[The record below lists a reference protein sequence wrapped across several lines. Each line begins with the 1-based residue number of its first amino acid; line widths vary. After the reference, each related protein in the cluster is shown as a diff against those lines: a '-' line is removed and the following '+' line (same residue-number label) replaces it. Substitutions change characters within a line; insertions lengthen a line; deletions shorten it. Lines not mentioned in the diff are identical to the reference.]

1 MELKV
6 YNLLQYVQF
15 SFMKCDGGIDKVFFW
30 YNDRSLKFP
39 KFDNTDLA
47 KEKLMPPAKF
57 VVDVNIGYINL

>member
-1 MELKV
+1 
-6 YNLLQYVQF
+6 
-15 SFMKCDGGIDKVFFW
+15 MKCDGGIDKVFFW